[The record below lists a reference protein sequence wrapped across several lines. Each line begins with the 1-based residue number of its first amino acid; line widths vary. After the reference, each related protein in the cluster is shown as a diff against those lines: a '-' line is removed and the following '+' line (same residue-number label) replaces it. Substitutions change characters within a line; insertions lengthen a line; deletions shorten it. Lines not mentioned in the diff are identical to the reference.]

1 MVNTKA
7 VFLDVDG
14 TLVNERGLVPDS
26 AQRAVRDARA
36 NGHRVFL
43 CTGRS
48 PAELWPQIR
57 DIGFDGLIAASGAFV
72 EVGED
77 VLVHRGLTGQEV
89 GHVLDFFGLHH
100 IDIYL
105 QANDGIYATG
115 AVQARLRRLIGGSVA
130 DELVRAELESGL
142 FGFIDA
148 IKVDADPY
156 ATVIT
161 KVIYLFSDVTLDELH
176 AEFAGSFIVI
186 PSSVPLFGPTSG
198 ELMMPGVNK
207 ATGIDALLAHV
218 GIDRA
223 DTIAIG
229 DSYNDLEMLAH
240 VAVGVAMGNAPQPVK
255 DIADEVT
262 AGVDEDG
269 IHRTFLRHSLIS
281 S

>member
-198 ELMMPGVNK
+198 ELMLPGVNK

-229 DSYNDLEMLAH
+229 DSYNDLEMLEH
-240 VAVGVAMGNAPQPVK
+240 VAVGVAIGNAPQPVK

-269 IHRTFLRHSLIS
+269 IHLTFLRHGLIS

>member
-14 TLVNERGLVPDS
+14 TLVNEGGLVPES
-26 AQRAVRDARA
+26 AQRAVREARA

-48 PAELWPQIR
+48 PAELWPEIR
-57 DIGFDGLIAASGAFV
+57 DIGFDGLVAASGAFV
-72 EVGED
+72 QVGED
-77 VLVHRGLTGQEV
+77 VLVHRGLTGQDV
-89 GHVLDFFGLHH
+89 GHVLDFFGSHH
-100 IDIYL
+100 VDIYL

-115 AVQARLRRLIGGSVA
+115 QVQERLRRLIVGSVT

-161 KVIYLFSDVTLDELH
+161 KVIYLFSDVTFDELQT
-176 AEFAGSFIVI
+176 EFAGSFVVI

-198 ELMMPGVNK
+198 ELMLPGVNK

-218 GIDRA
+218 GVDRT

-229 DSYNDLEMLAH
+229 DSYNDLEMLEH

-262 AGVDEDG
+262 TGVDEDG
-269 IHRTFLRHSLIS
+269 IQLTFLRHGLIS

>member
-229 DSYNDLEMLAH
+229 DSYNDLEMLEH
-240 VAVGVAMGNAPQPVK
+240 VAVGVAIGNAPQPVK

-269 IHRTFLRHSLIS
+269 IHLTFLRHGLIS